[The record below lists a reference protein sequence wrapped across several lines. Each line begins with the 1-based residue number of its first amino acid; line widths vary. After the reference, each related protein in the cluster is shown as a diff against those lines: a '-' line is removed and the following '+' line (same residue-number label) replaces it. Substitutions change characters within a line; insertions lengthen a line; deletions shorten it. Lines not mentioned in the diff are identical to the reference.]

1 MKHVLLEVI
10 ATSVRDVIAAE
21 QSGADRIELI
31 TGMLEGGLTP
41 SYGLIEAAVQATKL
55 PVQVMIRPHSYSFF
69 YDRLDVAAMMTDI
82 RMVKKIGAA
91 GVVLGALTPDRR
103 PDVEVLARLLEEAEG
118 LSVTFHRAF
127 DEVRDV
133 QEALDELEKFKQ
145 IDRILTSGGK
155 PNVLD
160 AVQEM
165 KHLVAWSQKT
175 SIQILAG
182 SGLTIASLPAFVAE
196 TGVQEVHFGKG
207 VRMNS
212 DPLGPIDPVRIQQMK
227 EHRYE
232 STKTDV

>member
-1 MKHVLLEVI
+1 MLEVI

-41 SYGLIEAAVQATKL
+41 SYGLIEAAIQATTL
-55 PVQVMIRPHSYSFF
+55 PIQVMIRPHSYSFC
-69 YDRLDVAAMMTDI
+69 YDRLDVAAMIADI
-82 RMVKKIGAA
+82 RIVQQLGAA
-91 GVVLGALTPDRR
+91 GVVFGALTQDRR
-103 PDVEVLARLLEEAEG
+103 PDVEVVARLLEAAEG

-133 QEALDELEKFKQ
+133 QEALDELDKFKQ

-160 AVQEM
+160 AIQEM
-165 KHLVAWSQKT
+165 KQLVAWSHKT

-182 SGLTIASLPAFVAE
+182 SGLTIESLPTFVAE
-196 TGVQEVHFGKG
+196 TGVQEVHFGRG
-207 VRMNS
+207 VRMNG
-212 DPLGPIDPVRIQQMK
+212 DPLGSIDHIAIQQIK
-227 EHRYE
+227 QHRYE
-232 STKTDV
+232 SIKTDV

>member
-1 MKHVLLEVI
+1 MI

-21 QSGADRIELI
+21 RSGADRIELI
-31 TGMLEGGLTP
+31 TGMVEGGMTP
-41 SYGLIEAAVQATKL
+41 SYGLIEAAVQATHL

-69 YDRLDVAAMMTDI
+69 YDRLDVAAMIADI
-82 RMVKKIGAA
+82 RTVKRLGAA
-91 GVVLGALTPDRR
+91 GVVLGALTPEGRLDL
-103 PDVEVLARLLEEAEG
+103 EVMARLLEEAEG

-133 QEALDELEKFKQ
+133 QEALAELEKFKQ

-165 KHLVAWSQKT
+165 KRLVVWSQRA
-175 SIQILAG
+175 SIRILAG
-182 SGLTIASLPAFVAE
+182 SGLTMASLPAFIAE

-207 VRMNS
+207 VRLNG
-212 DPLGPIDPVRIQQMK
+212 DPLSPIDPARIQQIK
-227 EHRYE
+227 EQRYE
-232 STKTDV
+232 SAKTDA

>member
-1 MKHVLLEVI
+1 MLLEVI

-21 QSGADRIELI
+21 RSGADRIELI

-55 PVQVMIRPHSYSFF
+55 PVQVMIRPHCYSFC
-69 YDRLDVAAMMTDI
+69 YDRLDVAAMITDI
-82 RMVKKIGAA
+82 RMVKQLGAA
-91 GVVLGALTPDRR
+91 GVVFGALTEDKCL
-103 PDVEVLARLLEEAEG
+103 DLEVVARLLGEAEG

-133 QEALDELEKFKQ
+133 QEALDELDKFKQ

-165 KHLVAWSQKT
+165 KQLVAWSQNT

-182 SGLTIASLPAFVAE
+182 SGLTIASLPAFVTE
-196 TGVQEVHFGKG
+196 TEVQEVHFGKG
-207 VRMNS
+207 IRKNG
-212 DPLGPIDPVRIQQMK
+212 DPLGPIDPVRIQQIK
-227 EHRYE
+227 EHRYK
-232 STKTDV
+232 STKTDE

>member
-21 QSGADRIELI
+21 RSGADRIELI

-41 SYGLIEAAVQATKL
+41 SYRLIKEAVRATAL
-55 PVQVMIRPHSYSFF
+55 PIQVMIRPHSYSFF
-69 YDRLDVAAMMTDI
+69 YDRLDVATMIADI
-82 RMVKKIGAA
+82 RMVKQLGAA
-91 GVVLGALTPDRR
+91 GVVFGALTHNQR
-103 PDVEVLARLLEEAEG
+103 PDLEVMARLLEEAEG

-133 QEALDELEKFKQ
+133 QEALVELDKFKQ

-165 KHLVAWSQKT
+165 KDLVAWSQKS

-182 SGLTIASLPAFVAE
+182 SGLTIESLPAFVTE

-207 VRMNS
+207 VRMNG
-212 DPLGPIDPVRIQQMK
+212 DPLGPIDPARIQQIK
-227 EHRYE
+227 EHRYK

>member
-1 MKHVLLEVI
+1 MLLEVI

-21 QSGADRIELI
+21 RSGADRIELI

-55 PVQVMIRPHSYSFF
+55 PVQVMIRPHCYSFC
-69 YDRLDVAAMMTDI
+69 YDRLDVAAMITDI
-82 RMVKKIGAA
+82 RMVKQLGAA
-91 GVVLGALTPDRR
+91 GVVFGALTEDQRL
-103 PDVEVLARLLEEAEG
+103 DLEVMARLLEEAEG

-133 QEALDELEKFKQ
+133 QEALDELDKFKQ

-165 KHLVAWSQKT
+165 KRLVAWSQKT

-182 SGLTIASLPAFVAE
+182 SGLTLASLPAFAAE

-207 VRMNS
+207 IRKNG
-212 DPLGPIDPVRIQQMK
+212 DPLGLIDPVTIQQIK
-227 EHRYE
+227 QHRYE

>member
-1 MKHVLLEVI
+1 MLLEVI

-21 QSGADRIELI
+21 RSGADRIELI

-41 SYGLIEAAVQATKL
+41 SYGLIEAAVRVTKI
-55 PVQVMIRPHSYSFF
+55 PVQVMIRPHSYSFC
-69 YDRLDVAAMMTDI
+69 YDRLDVAAMITDI
-82 RMVKKIGAA
+82 RMVKQLGAA
-91 GVVLGALTPDRR
+91 GVVFGALTEDRCL
-103 PDVEVLARLLEEAEG
+103 DLEVMARLLEEAEG

-133 QEALDELEKFKQ
+133 QEALDELDKFKQ

-155 PNVLD
+155 ASVLE

-182 SGLTIASLPAFVAE
+182 SGLTLASLPAFAAE

-207 VRMNS
+207 VRKNG
-212 DPLGPIDPVRIQQMK
+212 DPLGEIDPVTIHQIKQ
-227 EHRYE
+227 HGYE